1 MRRTVGM
8 CVMNSDSGGWSVVVV
23 VGRWVRVGDVLKLV
37 DTPVVV
43 AVDVVDVDI
52 DVTCAGADAVAVPEV
67 TVVVDS
73 CSEVSSS
80 SSLAVPARFFI
91 AKDRGSVVGPR
102 PISLLLRNAVE
113 CAVVR
118 VRGPPLRSRCELEV
132 PIASL
137 GTGISSAG
145 P

>member
-1 MRRTVGM
+1 
-8 CVMNSDSGGWSVVVV
+8 MNSESGFWSVVVV
-23 VGRWVRVGDVLKLV
+23 AGRWVRVGEVPKLV

-52 DVTCAGADAVAVPEV
+52 DVTGAGTVAVPEV
-67 TVVVDS
+67 AVVVDS
-73 CSEVSSS
+73 CNDVSSS

-91 AKDRGSVVGPR
+91 AKERGRVAGPR

-118 VRGPPLRSRCELEV
+118 VRGPPLRNRCELEV
-132 PIASL
+132 STASL